1 VLNICPEVTAS
12 TSLKAFIS
20 NLDKVL
26 WVEILN
32 HITMYTLIVL
42 VSLLASRMT
51 SARAVRLTPYLT

>member
-1 VLNICPEVTAS
+1 MPNICPEVTAS
-12 TSLKAFIS
+12 TSLKAFVS

-42 VSLLASRMT
+42 VSLLASRT
-51 SARAVRLTPYLT
+51 TFAGAVRLAP